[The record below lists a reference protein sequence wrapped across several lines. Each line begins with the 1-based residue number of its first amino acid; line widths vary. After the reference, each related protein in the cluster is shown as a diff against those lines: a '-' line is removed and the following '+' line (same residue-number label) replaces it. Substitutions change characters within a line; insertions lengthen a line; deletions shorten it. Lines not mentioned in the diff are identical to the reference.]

1 MKISEFRGLFRVA
14 YYVKCTMG
22 SDKVYKA
29 SGQTMKSTVEPVG
42 KFKLYRM
49 SNSKPLKGFKI

>member
-29 SGQTMKSTVEPVG
+29 SGQTMKSTVDLLG
-42 KFKLYRM
+42 NLNFI
-49 SNSKPLKGFKI
+49 G